1 MAVVDYEN
9 DNLITGTK
17 SLNTLNKLQLESGES
32 VVRGEVLKAG
42 TTGLVALDTLATDEP
57 IVVALATVDATAGA
71 KDIPYTNDCS
81 LDVRELTFG
90 DGDLDDYRVKL
101 MLNTNILLEGDL

>member
-1 MAVVDYEN
+1 MAVVDYTV

-17 SLNTLNKLQLESGES
+17 SLNTLNKLQLEDGQS

-57 IVVALATVDATAGA
+57 LCVALQTVATSGA
-71 KDIPYTNDCS
+71 AEDIAYTNDCS

-101 MLNTNILLEGDL
+101 MLNTNILLEGDE